1 MPVGVKDVRAP
12 WVARRLCSVLIPV
25 PGSRRRWTCGRLD
38 ESVCK
43 SSPDLQEIFPCVA
56 SINPHLL
63 CHISLH
69 VPCVCF
75 PLWLSAPVCAVVPP
89 YLRLLVSHFLA
100 VIAVGNNNL
109 RKNKNK
115 SKNMRADVKSLLHLA
130 AFVTVCCS
138 MCMIL

>member
-1 MPVGVKDVRAP
+1 MPVGVKDVRGLLGGSVLSLSLEAIRDEQAGRQ
-12 WVARRLCSVLIPV
+12 ARRV
-25 PGSRRRWTCGRLD
+25 RLQIF
-38 ESVCK
+38 SC
-43 SSPDLQEIFPCVA
+43 SPDLQEIFPCVA

-109 RKNKNK
+109 RQNKTK
-115 SKNMRADVKSLLHLA
+115 TCAP
-130 AFVTVCCS
+130 T
-138 MCMIL
+138 